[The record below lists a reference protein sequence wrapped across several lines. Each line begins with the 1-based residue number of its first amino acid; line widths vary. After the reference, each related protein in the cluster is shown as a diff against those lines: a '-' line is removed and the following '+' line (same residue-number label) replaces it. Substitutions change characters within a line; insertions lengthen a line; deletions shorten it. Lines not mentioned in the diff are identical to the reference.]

1 MVPLLNMFVFGW
13 VYCSIDLF
21 LNKEAL
27 LNVMKTGVKIMDAMT
42 RKPVCA
48 PPGISI
54 NDAAKLMRK
63 EHVGSLLIKKGDQ
76 IVGMFTE
83 HDIVKSL
90 ALGINVVSAK
100 VSDLMNKNV
109 ISIDPSSDVYDAMLL
124 MNKEDLRR
132 LPVVL
137 NNQCIGLIT
146 LKDILK
152 IQPTL
157 LELMVDRIKLRH

>member
-1 MVPLLNMFVFGW
+1 
-13 VYCSIDLF
+13 
-21 LNKEAL
+21 
-27 LNVMKTGVKIMDAMT
+27 
-42 RKPVCA
+42 
-48 PPGISI
+48 
-54 NDAAKLMRK
+54 
-63 EHVGSLLIKKGDQ
+63 
-76 IVGMFTE
+76 
-83 HDIVKSL
+83 
-90 ALGINVVSAK
+90 
-100 VSDLMNKNV
+100 MNKNV